1 MMALWCKI
9 SCTFHFVLQLT
20 FRECL
25 KYTENIMKLIKLQ
38 NLYND
43 YTALQKITTKKY
55 FVHQKSS
62 PPPPQ
67 KKIIFKISH
76 PPPLTLC

>member
-1 MMALWCKI
+1 MQEKLTKNELMMALWSKI

-20 FRECL
+20 FSECL

-43 YTALQKITTKKY
+43 YTAFQN
-55 FVHQKSS
+55 
-62 PPPPQ
+62 
-67 KKIIFKISH
+67 
-76 PPPLTLC
+76 

>member
-1 MMALWCKI
+1 MMALWSKI
-9 SCTFHFVLQLT
+9 RCAFHFVLQLT

-43 YTALQKITTKKY
+43 YSALQN
-55 FVHQKSS
+55 
-62 PPPPQ
+62 
-67 KKIIFKISH
+67 
-76 PPPLTLC
+76 